1 MGGNN
6 ASVGTVNLGYT
17 GAYYAEASV
26 LAQQLKRWPAYG
38 QGFTAPEKAAV
49 QPGFMRPGALWQ
61 IQTVIYRA
69 GAFEVHCSP
78 IRVKEELNMKSVS
91 QAFALVAMMLLA
103 PLAMAQS
110 SGLSPVEATEQSV
123 NQLLGRVQELRPFF
137 NSDRERYY
145 VGIEEELNKFVDFRE
160 VAVGVM
166 ARYSQQATEDQI
178 VAFGEK
184 LRSTLTR
191 FYGSALVEY
200 GGQKLTFLPAGDQA
214 ESSSTA
220 TVRMQLENNGSRI
233 ELQYALFQNAE
244 GEWKLRN
251 IFVGGVNLRRQYN
264 TQFAALMN
272 RHNNDIDQVIQA
284 WQ

>member
-1 MGGNN
+1 
-6 ASVGTVNLGYT
+6 
-17 GAYYAEASV
+17 
-26 LAQQLKRWPAYG
+26 
-38 QGFTAPEKAAV
+38 
-49 QPGFMRPGALWQ
+49 
-61 IQTVIYRA
+61 
-69 GAFEVHCSP
+69 
-78 IRVKEELNMKSVS
+78 MKLVS
-91 QAFALVAMMLLA
+91 QVFALAAMLL
-103 PLAMAQS
+103 LSSWTTAQTA
-110 SGLSPVEATEQSV
+110 GMTAVEATEQSV
-123 NQLLGRVQELRPFF
+123 NQLLQRVQELRPYF

-145 VGIEEELNKFVDFRE
+145 AGIEQEISKFVDFRE

-166 ARYSQQATEDQI
+166 ARYSQQATEDQLI
-178 VAFGEK
+178 AFGEK

-200 GGQKLTFLPAGDQA
+200 GGQRLTFLPAGNQSA
-214 ESSSTA
+214 EPGAGS
-220 TVRMQLENNGSRI
+220 TVRMQLENNGTRI

-264 TQFAALMN
+264 TQFAALMQ